1 MLFRSCSHEAAYEE
15 VGSQAISY
23 TTGVPTMIGAKMV
36 LLWYGKDTKD
46 YIRTTDKNKS
56 QDPKE
61 YTKIKLI
68 GPLKNWD
75 EALSLDDTLKAST
88 INGAKTI
95 NLDKEIGSIEVG
107 KKADVMIL
115 NMNIRKVSIDEIENV
130 KPVKTFFGG
139 KQIGRAHV

>member
-1 MLFRSCSHEAAYEE
+1 MPQKIFN
-15 VGSQAISY
+15 
-23 TTGVPTMIGAKMV
+23 
-36 LLWYGKDTKD
+36 LWYGKDTKD

-130 KPVKTFFGG
+130 KPVKTFFEG
-139 KQIGRAHV
+139 KPVYTDK